1 MKNRTKVII
10 ITAAV
15 LVVAAGAVV
24 ILRSLTTRRDG
35 VSYVTRPAA
44 YADIAASVHET
55 GTVNPV
61 NTVQV
66 GSEVS
71 GTVRTLH
78 ADFNDRVKTG
88 EILATLDPTTY
99 QAAVD
104 SSKANLS
111 LAEASLNS
119 AQVTVGK
126 MKALLDLATLT
137 LNRDEPL
144 LKQGLINQ
152 NTVDTDRTA
161 VATANQDYLA
171 SQASVHVSE
180 AQVAVA
186 KGQLEQ
192 AQFNLSKTIIR
203 SPFDGIVM
211 ARNVSIGQ
219 TVAASLQTPTIFT
232 LATNLTDMQVDT
244 SVDEADVGSVHNGDK
259 AQITVTAYPNVVF
272 DGTVLQVRINPTVVQ
287 NVVTYD
293 AVVQVHDASG
303 RLFPGMTAQVTIE
316 TGTRAHVL
324 SVPIAAILYRPLGGQ
339 AGGSGGG
346 PGGGFGFGAGVVQA
360 SGAAPTG
367 AAVAGAPGSTV
378 TVWVLRGA
386 RPAPL
391 RVVIGLSD
399 NANMEITG
407 GSLKAGD
414 PLVVAQR
421 RGESS
426 RVASAGSAGQGAT
439 GQTTGGG
446 GARANGAGG
455 QAGARGGANE

>member
-1 MKNRTKVII
+1 MENKTKVFII
-10 ITAAV
+10 IGAVAIAAV
-15 LVVAAGAVV
+15 GAVFL
-24 ILRSLTTRRDG
+24 LRSLTTRRDG
-35 VSYVTRPAA
+35 VSYITRPAG
-44 YADIAASVHET
+44 YADIAAGVHET

-61 NTVQV
+61 NEVQV

-71 GTVRTLH
+71 GTVRSLH
-78 ADFNDRVKTG
+78 ADFNDRVTTG
-88 EILATLDPTTY
+88 QILATLDPTTY

-119 AQVTVGK
+119 SQVNVAK

-137 LNRDEPL
+137 LDRDEPL

-152 NTVDTDRTA
+152 TTVDTDRTA
-161 VATANQDYLA
+161 VETTHQDYLA
-171 SQASVHVSE
+171 SQAAVHVSE

-186 KGQLEQ
+186 RGQLEQ

-211 ARNVSIGQ
+211 ARSVSIGQ

-244 SVDEADVGSVHNGDK
+244 SVDEADVGSVRQGDK
-259 AQITVTAYPNVVF
+259 AQLTVTAYPNVVF
-272 DGTVLQVRINPTVVQ
+272 DGTVQQVRINPTVTQ

-293 AVVQVHDASG
+293 AVVRVHDVSG
-303 RLFPGMTAQVTIE
+303 RLFPGMTAQVAIE
-316 TGTRAHVL
+316 TGKRAHVL
-324 SVPIAAILYRPLGGQ
+324 SVPISAILYRPLGAQ
-339 AGGSGGG
+339 AGGSAGGG
-346 PGGGFGFGAGVVQA
+346 SGFGAGVVQA
-360 SGAAPTG
+360 SGGAPTG

-386 RPAPL
+386 RPVPV

-399 NANMEITG
+399 SANMEITSG
-407 GSLKAGD
+407 ALQAGD

-421 RGESS
+421 RGAAS
-426 RVASAGSAGQGAT
+426 RVAAAGGTGQG
-439 GQTTGGG
+439 GGP
-446 GARANGAGG
+446 ARAGT
-455 QAGARGGANE
+455 NE